1 MQRGR
6 CLAIIDLENDIYDYV
21 AKRIRAAHTG
31 AYVVGE
37 YVETPAKFPAVTLV
51 EADNRVLTRMRTSDD
66 IENGVSVMWDMNIYS
81 NKTAGKKA
89 EAKAIANTADA
100 VFAEIGF
107 TRTFREQV
115 PNLNNAT
122 IYRIVCRYEA
132 VIDKDFV
139 IYHSE

>member
-1 MQRGR
+1 M
-6 CLAIIDLENDIYDYV
+6 IDLEADVFDYV
-21 AKRIRAAHTG
+21 AKRIHAAHTG
-31 AYVVGE
+31 AYVIGE

-66 IENGVSVMWDMNIYS
+66 IENGVQSMFEMNVYS
-81 NKTAGKKA
+81 NKAAGKKA
-89 EAKAIANTADA
+89 EAKAIANTADEA
-100 VFAEIGF
+100 FAEIGY
-107 TRTFREQV
+107 TRTFREQI

>member
-1 MQRGR
+1 M
-6 CLAIIDLENDIYDYV
+6 IDIESDIFDYV

-132 VIDKDFV
+132 VIDKNFV
-139 IYHSE
+139 IYQSE